1 MVTKSEQFSQP
12 SSAFNRA
19 GGARSARRQQFEQM
33 VGQNVEPAH
42 ATELSVELI
51 SQNPDNPRDHMRD
64 LDYLTQTVRE
74 VGVVNAIT
82 VATVDAYLRER
93 ADQADRLDPGTSY
106 IVIDGHRRLEASRR
120 AGKDTIKVTV
130 DDALVSDDESLLEA
144 AFIANYHRDGMTELE
159 EANALEKL
167 VKFYGGQA
175 KASQRLGMAQSTIS
189 SKLSYLKLSPEL
201 QADLAEGRR
210 PAEQVRNLG
219 KLSPDEQRARAD
231 ERAEEA
237 RLRAEAAASVKPAE
251 PAHTPPPA
259 LPQAAPNYHGVIID
273 EAEVP
278 PSAPVPEAARVQN
291 PVLNDPEVTEPE
303 QAPQV
308 SPDGVE
314 VPEQRAEGVAVLLP
328 KDPDTLSGLIIAQLD
343 VMPRRRL
350 TELLVDYKIEETKKM
365 RAIEARIDR
374 AEAARQVGQP

>member
-1 MVTKSEQFSQP
+1 MVTKSEQFSQT

-19 GGARSARRQQFEQM
+19 GGARSARRQQFDQM

-106 IVIDGHRRLEASRR
+106 VVIDGHRRLEASRR
-120 AGKDTIKVTV
+120 AGKNTIKVTV

-201 QADLAEGRR
+201 QADLAQGRR

-219 KLSPDEQRARAD
+219 KLSADEQRARAD
-231 ERAEEA
+231 ERAEAA
-237 RLRAEAAASVKPAE
+237 RLRAEAAVKAKPAE
-251 PAHTPPPA
+251 PERFTAVNQSAAGQET
-259 LPQAAPNYHGVIID
+259 APNYHAVIID
-273 EAEVP
+273 EAESPPLAPAQSDVEPEPLRGAEVP
-278 PSAPVPEAARVQN
+278 DPRAAEPEAAAA
-291 PVLNDPEVTEPE
+291 EP
-303 QAPQV
+303 
-308 SPDGVE
+308 
-314 VPEQRAEGVAVLLP
+314 
-328 KDPDTLSGLIIAQLD
+328 K
-343 VMPRRRL
+343 
-350 TELLVDYKIEETKKM
+350 
-365 RAIEARIDR
+365 
-374 AEAARQVGQP
+374 EAAADRGLAEVDWDDDEEMANALIQGMRRDVRHRMTTRLLRVMTTEKN

>member
-1 MVTKSEQFSQP
+1 MVTKSEQFSQT

-19 GGARSARRQQFEQM
+19 GGARSARRQQFDQM

-120 AGKDTIKVTV
+120 AGKNTIKVTV

-201 QADLAEGRR
+201 QADLAQGRR

-237 RLRAEAAASVKPAE
+237 RLRSEAAASVKPAE
-251 PAHTPPPA
+251 PAPA
-259 LPQAAPNYHGVIID
+259 EGRETAPDYHAVIID

-278 PSAPVPEAARVQN
+278 SPAPAQGAPDRIAAQQSSTTEAEPSRGAEVPDPRAAEPEAAT
-291 PVLNDPEVTEPE
+291 PEPE
-303 QAPQV
+303 TTTA
-308 SPDGVE
+308 D
-314 VPEQRAEGVAVLLP
+314 
-328 KDPDTLSGLIIAQLD
+328 
-343 VMPRRRL
+343 RRL
-350 TELLVDYKIEETKKM
+350 AEVDWDDDEQMADVLIQGMRQDVRHRMTTRLLRVMTTEKN
-365 RAIEARIDR
+365 
-374 AEAARQVGQP
+374 